1 MQLDLVATTALFLVS
16 VAASGRKMFS
26 FMFQVPGHLSGQ
38 SAITASH
45 AGMIMFEHFGARDI
59 TRVNST

>member
-16 VAASGRKMFS
+16 VAASSKKTFS
-26 FMFQVPGHLSGQ
+26 FMFQVPGYLSGR
-38 SAITASH
+38 SAITASYV
-45 AGMIMFEHFGARDI
+45 GMIMFEHFCACDI